1 MSTQPT
7 PGHEFNGRFDER
19 FAEYESASSTADELV
34 IHGLIE
40 SRNRDTPES
49 QSRRV
54 ILAIRAAS
62 ATDVLPLRRPSPLL
76 RIFAAAASLILAVGA
91 LGLLFSNT
99 AQNADALV
107 QASIANSATV
117 GPRRYAL
124 VVTQEVGQA
133 PREVGT
139 LDLAP
144 TDRMLLTTQAAD
156 GKGLIV
162 GRNETGEWAVRP
174 DGAVDR
180 AEPRR
185 AWPGWLHLADDA
197 LIASP
202 EEVLVVLARDYDLKV
217 SESIELNGRPQRVIV
232 GTVRPMGPRRRPTEV
247 SVCLDQSSLAVTR
260 LDLRWSQAA
269 IDEAKENIARM
280 GDPGSRDRPPPRDR
294 GPEGRASGSE
304 VGGQPREGEEAG
316 PSPEADRGGPLR
328 KGDWTDRP
336 PEFRPPP
343 ARRPDGP
350 RPDGPRP
357 DHPRTAS
364 GPGPDDGRRLNTSP
378 QARPGRLPPPAL
390 LRFDVVA
397 MPPFAPDWFDPA
409 AHEPK

>member
-1 MSTQPT
+1 MNTEPA
-7 PGHEFNGRFDER
+7 PGNEFTGRFDER
-19 FAEYESASSTADELV
+19 FAEYESAATTADELV

-54 ILAIRAAS
+54 LLAIRAAS
-62 ATDVLPLRRPSPLL
+62 ATEVLPLSRPSPLL
-76 RIFAAAASLILAVGA
+76 RIFAAAAALILAVGT

-99 AQNADALV
+99 TQNAEALV
-107 QASIANSATV
+107 HASIANSDNV

-124 VVTQEVGQA
+124 IVTPEVGQA

-202 EEVLVVLARDYDLKV
+202 EEVLVVLARDYDLDV
-217 SESIELNGRPQRVIV
+217 SDSIELNGRPQRVIV

-269 IDEAKENIARM
+269 IDEAKAHIARM
-280 GDPGSRDRPPPRDR
+280 GDPGSRDRPPLRER
-294 GPEGRASGSE
+294 GPEGRA
-304 VGGQPREGEEAG
+304 PEG
-316 PSPEADRGGPLR
+316 DRGGPI
-328 KGDWTDRP
+328 GDRP
-336 PEFRPPP
+336 REYRPAP
-343 ARRPDGP
+343 AQRPDGS
-350 RPDGPRP
+350 RPDGSRP
-357 DHPRTAS
+357 DGSRPEHPRDAS
-364 GPGPDDGRRLNTSP
+364 GLGPDTARRLNPGP

-390 LRFDVVA
+390 LRFEVVP

-409 AHEPK
+409 VHEPK